1 MRYCITCALVVCMSM
16 VFAAQAS
23 ESVANVSGDSSAEAI
38 TSNTSAG
45 ITQSGENADPTSREV
60 RAKSDFS
67 INVSWAPVHVP
78 FPSARGINVN
88 YVASGNW
95 IFGIDYM
102 SSNQAIKVF
111 SFDLGELN
119 EQSLTLQARR
129 FYGNSF
135 NWKMGIGQRKTEV
148 KLGQSLFDLVNNSY
162 SLTVSE
168 LRSNFFRFGIGNQW
182 QFNKKYT
189 LVVDWFTI
197 NIPFSGEVK
206 TSASQYANSP
216 SSKQD
221 IENAENILKY
231 YPSGSIV
238 QFEVGLIF

>member
-1 MRYCITCALVVCMSM
+1 VLVVCLSV
-16 VFAAQAS
+16 VFGAQAS
-23 ESVANVSGDSSAEAI
+23 EPVASASSDAPAAVI
-38 TSNTSAG
+38 PAKSAG
-45 ITQSGENADPTSREV
+45 LTQSGQSADATSREI
-60 RAKSDFS
+60 RENSDFS
-67 INVSWAPVHVP
+67 FNVAWAPVHVP
-78 FPSARGINVN
+78 FPMALGFNAN

-95 IFGIDYM
+95 MFGIDYL

-111 SFDLGELN
+111 SYELGELK

-135 NWKMGIGQRKTEV
+135 NWKMGIGHRRTEAR
-148 KLGQSLFDLVNNSY
+148 LAQNFFDLVNNNY
-162 SLTVSE
+162 SLTASE
-168 LRSNFFRFGIGNQW
+168 LRSNFFRLGFGNQW
-182 QFNKKYT
+182 QISKKYT
-189 LVVDWFTI
+189 LVVDWFTV
-197 NIPFSGEVK
+197 NIPFNAFVQ

-238 QFEVGLIF
+238 QFEAGLIF